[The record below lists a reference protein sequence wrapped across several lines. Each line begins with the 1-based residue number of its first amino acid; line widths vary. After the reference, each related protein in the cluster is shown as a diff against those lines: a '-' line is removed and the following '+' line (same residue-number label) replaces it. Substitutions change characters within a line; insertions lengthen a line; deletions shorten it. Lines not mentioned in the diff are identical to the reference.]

1 LTEPFRFCVFPQ
13 APINAM
19 NTCDFKFI
27 PLKPD
32 NSLKCKQT
40 MCLNCC
46 NNMDRVLKYLT
57 TERAGGVVFKVLNEN

>member
-1 LTEPFRFCVFPQ
+1 
-13 APINAM
+13 
-19 NTCDFKFI
+19 
-27 PLKPD
+27 
-32 NSLKCKQT
+32 